1 MGSSKTKRCN
11 SLLDRR
17 LQTMLKKAKLRYNE
31 YYDMQRVFDELY
43 ANSKNGNN
51 FYKLLEII
59 GSEENIHLAYRNLKT
74 NSGSN
79 TAGTDGKTIEDIKCL
94 KDNEVVQIIRDM
106 LDDYQP
112 KSVRRVYIPKPG
124 SDKKRPLGIPCI
136 WDRLLQQCIL
146 QVLEPICE
154 PKFHNH
160 SYGFR
165 PNRGANHAISRTVSM
180 INMYRH
186 YYCVDVDIKG
196 FFDNVNHGK
205 LLKQMWTLGI
215 RDKRL
220 ICIISK
226 ILKSEIE
233 GEGIPTKGTPQGGLI
248 SPLLSLIVLNELDWW
263 VSNQWET
270 YKPHRMTTKGWLGY
284 AKKYTN
290 LKDGYIVRY
299 ADDFKIMCRTYDEAQ
314 RWYHAT
320 VDFLKTRLKL
330 DISPEK
336 SKVVNMH
343 KNSSDYLGFKIKVI
357 PKGKTR
363 YGYVAKTDMSDEA
376 INKAKSN
383 LKAKV
388 KNIQKHTTSQAI
400 NNYNLTIM
408 GIQNYYCIATNVYN
422 NLTDVNYALL
432 PTIRIRLRG
441 IAKTIPFRD
450 TEQDFKQKTTGI
462 QDDTRI
468 VVIGKMPLLPLTGVH
483 QKSPMNFSQDI
494 TNYTA
499 KGREKIHKQIEC
511 ISQKDFI
518 EIARTREPS
527 ETIEFNDNMMSAYA
541 VQQGNCYIS
550 GMKLK
555 TDDMVCFRKIPKDKG
570 GADNHGNIA
579 FMDKVIGTIV
589 MTEDVETARTLL
601 KKYTLDSTQRNRLNR
616 LRNNYGYHAI

>member
-1 MGSSKTKRCN
+1 
-11 SLLDRR
+11 
-17 LQTMLKKAKLRYNE
+17 MLKKAKLRYNE

-94 KDNEVVQIIRDM
+94 KDKEVVQIIRDM

-343 KNSSDYLGFKIKVI
+343 KNSSDYLGFKIKVV

-363 YGYVAKTDMSDEA
+363 YGYVAKTDMSDKA

-400 NNYNLTIM
+400 NNYNLAIM

-483 QKSPMNFSQDI
+483 HKSPMNFSQDI

-518 EIARTREPS
+518 EIARAREPS

-555 TDDMVCFRKIPKDKG
+555 TDNMICFRKIPKDKG

>member
-1 MGSSKTKRCN
+1 
-11 SLLDRR
+11 
-17 LQTMLKKAKLRYNE
+17 MLKKTKLRYNE
-31 YYDMQRVFDELY
+31 YYDMQKVFDGLY
-43 ANSKNGNN
+43 AASKNGNN

-59 GSEENIHLAYRNLKT
+59 GSEENIRLAYRNLKT

-79 TAGTDGKTIEDIKCL
+79 TAGTDGKTIEDIKCR
-94 KDNEVVQIIRDM
+94 KDNEVVEAVRSM
-106 LDDYQP
+106 LADYQP
-112 KSVRRVYIPKPG
+112 KSVRRVFIPKPG

-136 WDRLLQQCIL
+136 WDRLVQQCIL

-165 PNRGANHAISRTVSM
+165 PNRGANHAVSRVVSM
-180 INMYRH
+180 INVSRH

-196 FFDNVNHGK
+196 FFDNVDHGK
-205 LLKQMWTLGI
+205 LLKQIWTLGI

-226 ILKSEIE
+226 MLKSEIE
-233 GEGIPTKGTPQGGLI
+233 GEGVPTKGTPQGGLI

-270 YKPHRMTTKGWLGY
+270 YISTGTRSGKGWYRY
-284 AKKYTN
+284 ARNHTN
-290 LKDGYIVRY
+290 LKDGFIVRY

-336 SKVVNMH
+336 SKVVNLH
-343 KNSSDYLGFKIKVI
+343 RNSSEFLGFKIKVI

-363 YGYVAKTDMSDEA
+363 YGYVAKTDMSEKA
-376 INKAKSN
+376 VRKAKSN

-388 KNIQKHTTSQAI
+388 INIQRHTTSQAI
-400 NNYNLTIM
+400 NNYNLAVM

-432 PTIRIRLRG
+432 PAIRIRLRN
-441 IAKTIPFRD
+441 IAKTIPFRE
-450 TEQDFKQKTTGI
+450 TEQDFKEKTTGI
-462 QDDTRI
+462 RDDTKI
-468 VVIGKMPLLPLTGVH
+468 VVIGKMPLLPVTGVRH
-483 QKSPMNFSQDI
+483 RSPMNFSQGI

-499 KGREKIHKQIEC
+499 KGREKIHKQISG
-511 ISQKDFI
+511 ISPDDFLHL
-518 EIARTREPS
+518 AQTRNPD
-527 ETIEFNDNMMSAYA
+527 ETIEFNDNRISAYA
-541 VQQGNCYIS
+541 VQQGNCYIL
-550 GMKLK
+550 GNKLTAEK
-555 TDDMVCFRKIPKDKG
+555 MMCFRKKPRSRDG
-570 GADNHGNIA
+570 TDSHGNIA
-579 FMDKVIGTIV
+579 FVDMEIGRIV
-589 MTEDVETARTLL
+589 FTEDVKTARKLL
-601 KKYTLDSTQRNRLNR
+601 AKFRLNEKQRNRLNR
-616 LRNNYGYHAI
+616 LRNNYSYHAI

>member
-1 MGSSKTKRCN
+1 
-11 SLLDRR
+11 
-17 LQTMLKKAKLRYNE
+17 MLKKTKLRYNE
-31 YYDMQRVFDELY
+31 YYDMQKVFDELY

-59 GSEENIHLAYRNLKT
+59 GSEENIRLAFRNLKT

-94 KDNEVVQIIRDM
+94 EEKEVIQTVRDM
-106 LDDYQP
+106 LDDYKP

-136 WDRLLQQCIL
+136 WDRLIQQSIL
-146 QVLEPICE
+146 QIMEPICE

-165 PNRGANHAISRTVSM
+165 ANRDAHHAVSRTVSM

-196 FFDNVNHGK
+196 FFDNVDHGK
-205 LLKQMWTLGI
+205 LLKQIWTLGI

-226 ILKSEIE
+226 ILKSEID
-233 GEGIPTKGTPQGGLI
+233 GEGIPTKGTPQGGVI

-270 YKPHRMTTKGWLGY
+270 YNPHRMNSKGWLSY
-284 AKKYTN
+284 ARKYTN

-299 ADDFKIMCRTYDEAQ
+299 ADDFKVMCRTYDEAQ

-336 SKVVNMH
+336 SKVVNLH
-343 KNSSDYLGFKIKVI
+343 KNSSDYLGFKIKVV

-363 YGYVAKTDMSDEA
+363 YGYIAKTDMSDKA
-376 INKAKSN
+376 IRKAKSN

-388 KNIQKHTTSQAI
+388 KNIQKHTTSQNI
-400 NNYNLTIM
+400 NNYNLAIM

-432 PTIRIRLRG
+432 PTIRVRLKN
-441 IAKTIPFRD
+441 ISHTQLFREMSD
-450 TEQDFKQKTTGI
+450 EFKLKATGI
-462 QDDTRI
+462 RSETKI
-468 VVIGKMPLLPLTGVH
+468 VVIGKMPLLPVTAVH
-483 QKSPMNFSQDI
+483 HKSPMNFSQDI

-511 ISQKDFI
+511 ISQGEFI
-518 EIARTREPS
+518 EIARIRDPS

-550 GMKLK
+550 GIKLMK
-555 TDDMVCFRKIPKDKG
+555 DNIVCMRKKPRERG
-570 GADNHGNIA
+570 GMDSHGNIA
-579 FMDKVIGTIV
+579 FMEKGIGKIIT
-589 MTEDVETARTLL
+589 TENVETAKKLL
-601 KKYTLDSTQRNRLNR
+601 EKYTLDSLQRNRLNR

>member
-1 MGSSKTKRCN
+1 
-11 SLLDRR
+11 
-17 LQTMLKKAKLRYNE
+17 MLKKAKLRYNE

-94 KDNEVVQIIRDM
+94 KDKEVVQIIRDM

-112 KSVRRVYIPKPG
+112 KSVRRVYIPTPG

-343 KNSSDYLGFKIKVI
+343 KNSSDYLGFKIKVV

-363 YGYVAKTDMSDEA
+363 YGYVAKTDMSDKA

-400 NNYNLTIM
+400 NNYNLAIM

-483 QKSPMNFSQDI
+483 HKSPMNFSQDI

-518 EIARTREPS
+518 EIARAREPS

-555 TDDMVCFRKIPKDKG
+555 TDNMICFRKIPKDKG